1 MTTPDFFKNN
11 FYIDC
16 KQIIPADLCNVVTK
30 YCLMREENF
39 NEPEPEDEGQVP
51 FAHSVY
57 ADTLMETLE
66 YFLLPH
72 MEASTGLSLCPTYSY
87 YRVYRPGQELERHKD
102 RESCEVSTS
111 VCFGIQYNDVDK
123 DYHWSMY
130 VDKDSNHTPKL
141 GNFISANNLGTP
153 VQQTPGDILI
163 YRGVDIE
170 HWRDKFVAGL
180 NSYHVQGFFHYIDK
194 DGPYYPEWIYDKRPR
209 LGYKES

>member
-87 YRVYRPGQELERHKD
+87 YRVYRPGQ
-102 RESCEVSTS
+102 
-111 VCFGIQYNDVDK
+111 
-123 DYHWSMY
+123 
-130 VDKDSNHTPKL
+130 
-141 GNFISANNLGTP
+141 
-153 VQQTPGDILI
+153 
-163 YRGVDIE
+163 
-170 HWRDKFVAGL
+170 
-180 NSYHVQGFFHYIDK
+180 
-194 DGPYYPEWIYDKRPR
+194 
-209 LGYKES
+209 